1 MLFSKIHTFFQEKA
15 ITSNTLTDIPEVVTA
30 DCLMLDDTN
39 PTQAEILLCINALQ
53 TDINS
58 GLVSKLVPAADNW
71 VEQWVG
77 AWTTYTTKLQNKR
90 SAHIVIPVL
99 MDKVICDLGEIVLP
113 TIGKYSRHP
122 LANAFLVA
130 ESF

>member
-1 MLFSKIHTFFQEKA
+1 MA
-15 ITSNTLTDIPEVVTA
+15 A
-30 DCLMLDDTN
+30 DCSASPGPWD
-39 PTQAEILLCINALQ
+39 PIEIIACINALQ
-53 TDINS
+53 FDINNN
-58 GLVSKLVPAADNW
+58 LVPAADDW
-71 VEQWVG
+71 VEEWVG

-130 ESF
+130 GEKLCKMQLFRLIF